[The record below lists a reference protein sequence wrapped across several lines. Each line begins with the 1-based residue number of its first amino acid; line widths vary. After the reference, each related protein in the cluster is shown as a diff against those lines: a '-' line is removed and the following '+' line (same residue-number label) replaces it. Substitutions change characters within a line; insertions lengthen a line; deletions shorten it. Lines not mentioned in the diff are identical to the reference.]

1 MTEPHRVLI
10 VDDQRASRVELAEM
24 VESLG
29 YRALTAE
36 SGLEGIRLAREA
48 RPSLV
53 LLDLV
58 MPDVDGFKVA
68 SAIKAQPRFVPVI
81 LLTAHSD
88 IESKRRGQ
96 MAGADDFL
104 SKPVMLPELQI
115 RIAAMLRIGQL
126 TAELDAANCR
136 LAELAHTDPLT
147 GLANRRRFDELFSA
161 EYDRAR
167 RYRRPLAV
175 LSIDIDLFKQ
185 VNDTSGHAVGDE
197 VLRAVASALL
207 GALRQ
212 TDQIAR
218 TGGEEFV
225 VLAPESTVAGALALG
240 ERLRRRIEA
249 LAMATSA
256 GEISKTVSIGAATWD
271 GAGTID
277 PSRLLQLSDE
287 ALYQA
292 KDKGRNRVV
301 LAVLRG
307 EPAK

>member
-185 VNDTSGHAVGDE
+185 VNDTWGHAVGDE

-218 TGGEEFV
+218 TGGEVFV
-225 VLAPESTVAGALALG
+225 VLAPVSTVAGALALG

-249 LAMATSA
+249 VAMATSA

-301 LAVLRG
+301 LAVLRS